1 LVCFYVVKISINTFT
16 LQVIIW
22 ICTKNDTSIF
32 ENRKLESKP
41 FYAVL
46 ANNSTFE
53 DMKKADFRST
63 CAIART
69 LDLVGDTWS
78 LLILRDMLFH
88 QKSTFK
94 EFSESKEKIATNILS
109 HRLIYLTACGF
120 INKIQLKGT
129 KKSTQYVATE
139 QGLNMLPILVELYQF
154 SINSITEEVLNDSQ
168 LAYKTTILKNPDAFI
183 KSKRKAYSTFM
194 QQFESTPAN
203 TPSEKI

>member
-1 LVCFYVVKISINTFT
+1 
-16 LQVIIW
+16 
-22 ICTKNDTSIF
+22 
-32 ENRKLESKP
+32 
-41 FYAVL
+41 
-46 ANNSTFE
+46 
-53 DMKKADFRST
+53 MKKADFRST

-109 HRLIYLTACGF
+109 QRLIYLTACGL
-120 INKIQLKGT
+120 ITKIQLKGT

-154 SINSITEEVLNDSQ
+154 SINSIAEEVLNDSQ
-168 LAYKTTILKNPDAFI
+168 LAYKATILKNPNAFI
-183 KSKRKAYSTFM
+183 KSKRKAYITFM
-194 QQFESTPAN
+194 QQFESAPAN
-203 TPSEKI
+203 TPSGKI